1 MTHAHDG
8 MRRTVDRLGR
18 RLIPAVVLAS
28 MAVAPLAAE
37 DDTAVSEGIERTR
50 EAMRLWVETRRM
62 ISAEERDWRLGR
74 ELLESQ
80 ILATRNEIEARR
92 RDIEEA
98 RAGITEND
106 RKRLEL
112 VEENDALKA
121 STEGLEAIIVELEG
135 RVRTL
140 VPRMPRP
147 LAGQDVVKGLV
158 AALGDGESETDSSL
172 ADRYLV
178 VAGILTALDRF
189 NREITES
196 RETIVMPDGSEAEY
210 TTVYIGL
217 GQAYFL
223 DREETVAGV
232 GIPGPEGWTW
242 TVREDAV
249 APVVELVK
257 VVRNETP
264 AKYVELPVV
273 ID

>member
-121 STEGLEAIIVELEG
+121 STEGLEAIIVELEE
-135 RVRTL
+135 RVRML

-147 LAGQDVVKGLV
+147 
-158 AALGDGESETDSSL
+158 L

-249 APVVELVK
+249 VPVVELVK